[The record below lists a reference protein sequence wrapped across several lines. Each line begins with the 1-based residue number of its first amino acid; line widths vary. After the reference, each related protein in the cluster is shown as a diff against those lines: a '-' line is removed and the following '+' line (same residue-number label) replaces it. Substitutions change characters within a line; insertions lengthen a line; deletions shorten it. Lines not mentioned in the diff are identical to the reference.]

1 MRSETSGKDRAMGKI
16 TQIHKNRKRRYVKQ
30 SLLLLFCIGVSL
42 LDACKKKP
50 GEEAVQATPTLEAVA
65 KGFAD
70 ANQTLVKERAQE
82 YAGLTV
88 VTVGDMEISMQ
99 KAMFLIYTMEVQGN
113 NYAAFYESQYG
124 MDYWEMEYD
133 ENGRTNRDAF
143 KEETMKALIQYAVLY
158 DCAVKNGME
167 LTYDDTKENTAFV
180 EKIKSALSAEETE
193 RGGFTTENLRETCAW
208 MMLGEKYYGMM
219 TETLGV
225 TEESVRKTI
234 DPANYKEY
242 ETEYLYLPTAYYD
255 ENYTICEEAP
265 EVIEARR
272 AQIQDCYERVLEGA
286 TFEELA
292 STEEGMVH
300 NTRIFL
306 RDGDGAEAPYKEAA
320 IKLEVGEV
328 CAPIQTEYGLYI
340 IRMVDDNC
348 TKSFEEAVVA
358 EYEIQR
364 NEAFQAAYEVLLEE
378 YEVTVNEEVWDDIL
392 LGATVSVLE

>member
-1 MRSETSGKDRAMGKI
+1 MRRI
-16 TQIHKNRKRRYVKQ
+16 TRNHNDGKRRYARQ
-30 SLLLLFCIGVSL
+30 SLLLLLCIGACVTG
-42 LDACKKKP
+42 ACKKVP
-50 GEEAVQATPTLEAVA
+50 EEGVQATPTAAVTA
-65 KGFAD
+65 SGFAE
-70 ANQTLVKERAQE
+70 ANQELVKERAEE

-88 VTVGDMEISMQ
+88 VTVGDTAVSMQ
-99 KAMFLIYTMEVQGN
+99 KAMFLIYSMEVQGN
-113 NYAAFYESQYG
+113 SYAAYYESQYG
-124 MDYWEMEYD
+124 LDYWGMEYD
-133 ENGRTNRDAF
+133 ENGRTTREVF

-180 EKIKSALSAEETE
+180 ETIKSALSAEETE

-234 DPANYKEY
+234 DKANYKEY
-242 ETEYLYLPTAYYD
+242 ETEYLYLPTSYYD
-255 ENYTICEEAP
+255 EAYNICEESS
-265 EVIEARR
+265 EVIEARK
-272 AQIQDCYERVLEGA
+272 AQMQDCYERVLEGA

-292 STEEGMVH
+292 ATEDGVVH
-300 NTRIFL
+300 NIRIFL
-306 RDGDGAEAPYKEAA
+306 RDGDGAETLYKEAA
-320 IKLEVGEV
+320 AKLKVGEV

-340 IRMVDDNC
+340 IRMLDDKC
-348 TKSFEEAVVA
+348 TKSFEAAVAA
-358 EYEIQR
+358 EYETRR

-392 LGATVSVLE
+392 LGATVSILE